1 MIKRSSKSQLAW
13 YRRKFLQYNRL
24 VYTSA
29 LLGLASP
36 MAYAV
41 DSEFKGNVDN
51 DWSNA
56 ANWSNGLPGSS
67 DRAIVDSSVTS
78 ATDVTL
84 SAKLSVGLS
93 TDGSITISDATF
105 TTDVNN
111 VELGA
116 KAGTTGTLNITGY
129 SSFINNGIV
138 EAGKASA
145 GAGYIVLDGGN
156 ITGDKYR
163 LGAGGSGSFGSLH
176 VKDGTVNLASELRV
190 GSGWESV
197 GQLTFDQGILTVP
210 NLILGYSG
218 SSQATLVINGGSVNT
233 DTLALGRNASS
244 IVAIELNGGVL
255 QIDALANVGGTSE
268 SINIAGGILR
278 LQQGDDRALFDSL
291 IANGSL
297 YWTPGAEVIGYEL
310 ASADETIVDT
320 NGTLYIRN
328 DADGYFSAWS
338 TTNAPL
344 FTNDAINGGT
354 VTEAVPYSSTLK
366 GTATDVNSDP
376 LTYAKISGA
385 DWLSISASGEL
396 SGIPTTVGLHTFTVQ
411 VSDGND
417 GSDTTTLNLNVSAA
431 GDFSQLIFDDFEA
444 GSGNWGNWL
453 TGGIHAKIAASKCIG
468 SQCANIQAYGEES
481 SITLASNLDLSSYHE
496 VKIGFTYMP
505 KSFESNESF
514 WLSYSSD
521 GGVNW
526 NILKTYVN
534 GIDFVNDTRET
545 VELTF
550 ASNTVDF
557 TDNALFRFQANGSG
571 DGDDIYID
579 NIRISASNSNTSPV
593 FTNNPIFLTDAN
605 QQVTYEGTLAG
616 LAIDLDDDSLTYS
629 KTKGSGW
636 LKINEDGSF
645 SSVPYFAGSF
655 IFDIEVSDGYG
666 GSAVAELNITVIPE
680 PNEAPVFAQEPL
692 GNAIER
698 GAYLAQIIATDAD
711 SDPLTY
717 SKFSGPNWLI
727 VAANGMLSGSP
738 TTADIGE
745 NVFTVQASDGKTI
758 VKETINIIVEESV
771 NAPVFTSDPIFA
783 TNGTE
788 ALAYISSLVST
799 ATDADFD
806 SLTFSKISGP
816 TWLSVSTDG
825 VLTGTPANSDVGLNA
840 FTVQVN
846 DGNGGIASATLNI
859 TIFLAT
865 GNKAPVL
872 NANPIIGYNAQQG
885 QAYNATIAGSATD
898 TDGDPLTYTKIS
910 GANWLHIAS
919 NGSLYG
925 TPDAA
930 GNDAF
935 TVQVS
940 DNKGGSTS
948 AALNI
953 TIEAPIDFIQL
964 TYDDFENGSDNW
976 GNWLDGGMYA
986 RLAGGANGIGSQTAA
1001 IEAFGEEANI
1011 TLATPLNLLAYNNLK
1026 IGFYYNPVS
1035 FDGSENFSLQYSAD
1049 GGINWRTI
1057 KNVVNQVD
1065 FTTNVSQ
1072 VVEYTF
1078 TEAELSFT
1086 DNALVRFQINSSGD
1100 GDDLYL
1106 DNISIKAAYLN
1117 HLPVFANDPII
1128 AANAA
1133 KNWAYSGTLAGLASD
1148 ANLDSLTFAKV
1159 AGAAWL
1165 TVAADGSFT
1174 GIPSSA
1180 DIGENSF
1187 TMQVDD
1193 GVGGITPVIVY
1204 ITVEPSLAPSFT
1216 SSTFSSENGKENTTY
1231 LTSIADDANDLDG
1244 DPVKFTKLA
1253 GPTWLS
1259 IDENGSLSGTPT
1271 TADIGVNSFNVQV
1284 TDSFGTSDIATLNI
1298 YVGSISGGYPQY
1310 SQTPTADEWILAF
1323 GLTGTDTDASANPDG
1338 DARDNFQEYAYGG
1351 DPSNSNDEQLVQ
1363 DIQISGNNFTVSH
1376 TRLRNAASFGISYQF
1391 QLAQSAAEP
1400 LWLDVTPD
1408 DINVQLL
1415 SDSYE
1420 LVSYSGVLPFI
1431 MGTDTSTSI
1440 GRLIASRSGPF
1451 AKQDIVRTHAELVL
1465 SDHITTKSGNIYEDR
1480 FGYAAPQGDVDNI
1493 SPWMHVRIPFDGDP
1507 DWPADRTK
1515 RLYHYKLSQDP
1526 SLTNDVITETP
1537 KRWSFFNPST
1547 KLAKGSWYWTAGYSM
1562 MDDAENVKWLDDTYQ
1577 FEISGNEEQY
1587 IPPSADTVWAMA
1599 MQKAE
1604 PRLLMGPSDFGALLD
1619 IQDATTDTFVSYA
1632 NGILIDGGVSNSDT
1646 VAKLVL
1652 AYAASGDTA
1661 YRDEALAR
1669 YPNVPPSGD
1678 GAFAVRNY
1686 IGMGVAFLDLMG
1698 DELTPEMEADLVV
1711 NMLDASMNKKETW
1724 ILHMLDKYEH
1734 ENYESHIV
1742 QKTINTLIFSALA
1755 IGERDPQAKEMFHY
1769 AYELWLY
1776 KGPHG
1781 GRSDGSWHNG
1791 FGYLSV
1797 NEDQLMATP
1806 WILGELTGFDYTM
1819 HPWYRNHSKFMSYVR
1834 APGNPGQYYGDAA
1847 WDAYSTS
1854 NSGGPGSA
1862 IAQLHSYTHPENRW
1876 MRWQARN
1883 NDTLLPS
1890 NKVKKMAE
1898 EWQRWLY
1905 LPIRKHYA
1913 EPDFVSV
1920 TAPVATAD
1928 AYKDVGYVAAHSN
1941 IEDPSTNFMTT
1952 MRSSPFSSDHK
1963 SHASQ
1968 NAFTTAYGGEPLFYR
1983 TGYRKENGQE
1993 KSDLSD
1999 YRNSEAFN
2007 LIMPNGQ
2014 SQKLKDKSAYAFL
2027 PRFAHGD
2034 RMSYWIGDAS
2044 NTYPEATGV
2053 NRFRRHMVHLK
2064 PNILVIYDE
2073 IESSEAATT
2082 WTYTLNAHNEIKA
2095 QSDNLISVHNSFG
2108 LATANLFSSSPLTAE
2123 VLGPNRS
2130 QWNSRMTTTKQM
2142 PAVRF
2147 LNVIELTPSTDIN
2160 EVVAALPAT
2169 GSNLMTIDAGDY
2181 QVIAQLD
2188 PSQPARLEV
2197 RSSDGNVALFYGEG
2211 VNNLTVDGKLVL
2223 SGRYDSSTLFMEK
2236 NTPRGDIV
2244 EELVD
2249 QLPDSITYSNK
2260 Y

>member
-1 MIKRSSKSQLAW
+1 MIKRSSHSQLEL
-13 YRRKFLQYNRL
+13 YRRKLLRVKRL
-24 VYTSA
+24 IYTSA

-36 MAYAV
+36 LAYAANT
-41 DSEFKGNVDN
+41 EFNGSIDN
-51 DWSNA
+51 DWSKA

-67 DRAIVDSSVTS
+67 DRAIIDSIITS
-78 ATDVTL
+78 EANVSL

-93 TDGSITISDATF
+93 ADGSLTISNATF
-105 TTDVNN
+105 TTDVKN

-116 KAGTTGTLNITGY
+116 KSGTTGTLHITGY
-129 SSFINNGIV
+129 SSFINSGIV
-138 EAGKASA
+138 EVGKASA
-145 GAGYIVLDGGN
+145 GTGYIVLDGGN
-156 ITGDKYR
+156 ITGNQYR

-176 VKDGTVNLASELRV
+176 VKDGTVNLATELRV
-190 GSGWESV
+190 GSGWQSI

-210 NLILGYSG
+210 NLTLGYSG
-218 SSQATLVINGGSVNT
+218 SSQGTLVINGGVVNA

-255 QIDALANVGGTSE
+255 QTAALANVGGTSE

-278 LQQGDDRALFDSL
+278 LQQGADRALFDSL

-297 YWTPGAEVIGYEL
+297 YWTPGAEVKGYEL
-310 ASADETIVDT
+310 ASADETIVDA

-344 FTNDAINGGT
+344 FINVAINGGT

-366 GTATDVNSDP
+366 GTATDANSDA
-376 LTYAKISGA
+376 LTYAKISGPA
-385 DWLSISASGEL
+385 WLNVTASGEL
-396 SGIPTTVGLHTFTVQ
+396 SGIPTTVGLNAFTVQ

-417 GSDTTTLNLNVSAA
+417 GSDTTTLNINVSAA
-431 GDFSQLIFDDFEA
+431 GDFTQLIVDDFEA

-453 TGGIHAKIAASKCIG
+453 AGGIHAKLAGSKCIG
-468 SQCANIQAYGEES
+468 SQCANIQAFGVES
-481 SITLASNLDLSSYHE
+481 SITLASALDLSSYHE
-496 VKIGFTYMP
+496 IKIGFSYMP

-514 WLSYSSD
+514 RLSYSSD
-521 GGVNW
+521 GGLDW
-526 NILKTYVN
+526 TTLKTYVN
-534 GIDFVNDTRET
+534 GVDFNNDTRET
-545 VELTF
+545 VELSFTSS
-550 ASNTVDF
+550 AIDF
-557 TDNALFRFQANGSG
+557 TDNALIRFQANGSG

-593 FTNNPIFLTDAN
+593 FTNNPIYIADAN

-616 LAIDLDDDSLTYS
+616 LAIDLDGDSLTYS

-645 SSVPYFAGSF
+645 SSVPYFSGTF
-655 IFDIEVSDGYG
+655 TFDIEVSDGYG
-666 GSAVAELNITVIPE
+666 GSATAELIITVIPE
-680 PNEAPVFAQEPL
+680 PNEAPVFTNESL

-698 GAYLAQIIATDAD
+698 AAYSGQIIAFDAD
-711 SDPLTY
+711 DDPLTY
-717 SKFSGPNWLI
+717 SKVSGPNWLT
-727 VAANGMLSGSP
+727 VAANGMLTGSP
-738 TTADIGE
+738 TTADIGA
-745 NVFTVQASDGKTI
+745 NVFTVQASDGKTSA
-758 VKETINIIVEESV
+758 EATINITVEESV
-771 NAPVFTSDPIFA
+771 NTPVFTNDPIIG

-788 ALAYISSLVST
+788 AVVYISSLVST

-806 SLTFSKISGP
+806 TLTYAKVSGVN
-816 TWLSVSTDG
+816 WLSVTTNG
-825 VLTGTPANSDVGLNA
+825 VLSGTPRNSDVGLNV
-840 FTVQVN
+840 FTIQVN
-846 DGNGGIASATLNI
+846 DGNGGIATATLNI

-865 GNKAPVL
+865 DNKPPIL
-872 NANPIIGYNAQQG
+872 NINPIIGYNAQEDLP
-885 QAYNATIAGSATD
+885 YNATIAGSATD
-898 TDGDPLTYTKIS
+898 PDGDPLTYTKIS
-910 GANWLHIAS
+910 GPTWLNIAANGAL
-919 NGSLYG
+919 NG
-925 TPDAA
+925 TPETA
-930 GNDAF
+930 GSDTF

-940 DNKGGSTS
+940 DNQGGSTS

-953 TIEAPIDFIQL
+953 TIDAPIDFTQL
-964 TYDDFENGSDNW
+964 SYDDFENGSGNW

-986 RLAGGANGIGSQTAA
+986 RLAGGANGIGAQTAA

-1011 TLATPLNLLAYNNLK
+1011 TLATSLNLLAYNNLK

-1057 KNVVNQVD
+1057 KNFVNQVD

-1072 VVEYTF
+1072 MVEYTF

-1086 DNALVRFQINSSGD
+1086 DNALVRFQINSSGN
-1100 GDDLYL
+1100 GDDLYI
-1106 DNISIKAAYLN
+1106 DNISIAAAYIN
-1117 HLPVFANDPII
+1117 HLPVFVNDPII
-1128 AANAA
+1128 AANAS
-1133 KNWAYSGTLAGLASD
+1133 KNWAYSGTLAGLATD
-1148 ANLDSLTFAKV
+1148 TNLDSLTFSKV
-1159 AGAAWL
+1159 AGPTWL
-1165 TVAADGSFT
+1165 SIYTDGTYSGT
-1174 GIPSSA
+1174 PVSGDVGP
-1180 DIGENSF
+1180 NSF
-1187 TMQVDD
+1187 TVQADD
-1193 GVGGITPVIVY
+1193 GAGGITPVILY
-1204 ITVEPSLAPSFT
+1204 ITVEPSLAPNFSA
-1216 SSTFSSENGKENTTY
+1216 STFSSENGRENTAY
-1231 LTSIADDANDLDG
+1231 NSSIAGDANDLDG
-1244 DPVKFTKLA
+1244 DPISFTKLS
-1253 GPTWLS
+1253 GPNWLT
-1259 IDENGSLSGTPT
+1259 IADNGSLSGTPT
-1271 TADIGVNSFNVQV
+1271 TANVGVNSFSVQV
-1284 TDSFGTSDIATLNI
+1284 TDSFGTSDTATLNI
-1298 YVGSISGGYPQY
+1298 YVGSVAGGYPQY

-1323 GLTGTDTDASANPDG
+1323 GLTGTDAETSANPDG

-1351 DPSNSNDEQLVQ
+1351 DPSSSNDEQLVQ
-1363 DIQISGNNFTVSH
+1363 DIQIFGNSFTVSH
-1376 TRLRNAASFGISYQF
+1376 TRLRNAASFGINYQF
-1391 QLAQSAAEP
+1391 QIAQIAAKP
-1400 LWLDVTPD
+1400 LWLDVTAD

-1431 MGTDTSTSI
+1431 IGTDTTTSI
-1440 GRLIASRSGPF
+1440 GRLIATRSGPF
-1451 AKQDIVRTHAELVL
+1451 AQQDIARSHAELVL

-1480 FGYAAPQGDVDNI
+1480 FGYAAPQGDVDNN
-1493 SPWMHVRIPFDGDP
+1493 SPWMHVRIQFAGDP
-1507 DWPADRTK
+1507 DWPADRGT
-1515 RLYHYKLSQDP
+1515 RLYHYKLSQD
-1526 SLTNDVITETP
+1526 STLTTNVITETP
-1537 KRWSFFNPST
+1537 KRWSFFNAST
-1547 KLAKGSWYWTAGYSM
+1547 KLAQGSWYWTAGYSM
-1562 MDDAENVKWLDDTYQ
+1562 VDDAENIEWLTDDGSKPYQ

-1599 MQKAE
+1599 MQKPE
-1604 PRLLMGPSDFGALLD
+1604 PRLLMAPNDFGRLLD
-1619 IQDATTDTFVSYA
+1619 IDDATTDNFIAHADS
-1632 NGILIDGGVSNSDT
+1632 ILTNNVANSDT

-1652 AYAASGDTA
+1652 AYAASGDIV

-1669 YPNVPPSGD
+1669 YENVPPSGD

-1686 IGMGVAFLDLMG
+1686 VGMGVAFLDLMG
-1698 DELTPEMEADLVV
+1698 DELPPEMEADLVT
-1711 NMLDASMNKKETW
+1711 NMLDASMHKNETW
-1724 ILHMLDKYEH
+1724 IKHMLDKYEH

-1742 QKTINTLIFSALA
+1742 QKTINTLMFSALA
-1755 IGERDPQAKEMFHY
+1755 IGEREPIAKEMFQY

-1806 WILGELTGFDYTM
+1806 WILGELSGFDYTM
-1819 HPWYRNHSKFMSYVR
+1819 HPWYRNHSKFMSYIR

-1847 WDAYSTS
+1847 WDAYSTTPG
-1854 NSGGPGSA
+1854 GGPGSA
-1862 IAQLHSYTHPENRW
+1862 VAQLHSYTHPNNRW
-1876 MRWQARN
+1876 MRWQARY
-1883 NDTLLPS
+1883 NDTPLPD

-1905 LPIRKHYA
+1905 LPIRKNYV
-1913 EPDFVSV
+1913 EPDFVNV
-1920 TAPVATAD
+1920 TAPIATAD

-1952 MRSSPFSSDHK
+1952 MRSSPFSSSHK

-1983 TGYRKENGQE
+1983 TGWRKKG
-1993 KSDLSD
+1993 DMSD
-1999 YRNSEAFN
+1999 YADSKAFN
-2007 LIMPNGQ
+2007 LIMPNGV
-2014 SQKLKDKSAYAFL
+2014 SQKRRDKSAYAFL

-2044 NTYPEATGV
+2044 NSYPEATGV

-2095 QSDNLISVHNSFG
+2095 QSDNIISVHNGFG
-2108 LATANLFSSSPLTAE
+2108 LATANLFSSSALSTI
-2123 VLGPNRS
+2123 VSGPTIGH
-2130 QWNSRMTTTKQM
+2130 WNTRITTTEQM

-2160 EVVAALPAT
+2160 QVVAALPAT
-2169 GSNLMTIDAGDY
+2169 GTNLITVAAGDY
-2181 QVIAQLD
+2181 TVVAQVD
-2188 PSQPARLEV
+2188 PNQPARLEI
-2197 RSSDGNVALFYGEG
+2197 RSSDGNVALLYGEG
-2211 VNNLTVDGKLVL
+2211 VNTLIVDGKVVL
-2223 SGRYDSSTLFMEK
+2223 SGRYKSSTLFMEK

-2249 QLPDSITYSNK
+2249 KLPDSITYSNK